1 MAMVDKTESC
11 KKQSVAQR
19 LECDYVQL
27 VKFTDDTYQ
36 SLSKLYLLNDD
47 TYRWNCATSSY
58 GQIE

>member
-1 MAMVDKTESC
+1 MATVDKTESC

-19 LECDYVQL
+19 LECDYMEL
-27 VKFTDDTYQ
+27 VKYQ
-36 SLSKLYLLNDD
+36 SLSKVYLLNDD